1 MSSTIDIMSSSMYTF
16 NATDVCS
23 KIHQI
28 REATCG
34 LYLLFC
40 RYWNYPFRR
49 LADETD
55 ISQAVLLVEFLYFA
69 IAVCSGHN
77 RLRWFLGSKY
87 FRSNS

>member
-34 LYLLFC
+34 LYLF
-40 RYWNYPFRR
+40 FAGIEIISF
-49 LADETD
+49 AD
-55 ISQAVLLVEFLYFA
+55 
-69 IAVCSGHN
+69 
-77 RLRWFLGSKY
+77 
-87 FRSNS
+87 

>member
-23 KIHQI
+23 KLHEN

-40 RYWNYPFRR
+40 RY
-49 LADETD
+49 
-55 ISQAVLLVEFLYFA
+55 
-69 IAVCSGHN
+69 
-77 RLRWFLGSKY
+77 
-87 FRSNS
+87 